1 MAQRLQYSLMCKFW
15 LKNCKIRYPT
25 PVNTLHG
32 LFFLP
37 ERKFNS
43 FRNFRTSYIVN
54 HTYLCGMEIILKYF
68 PDLTKTQQAQ
78 FAQLLPLYREWN
90 EKINVVSRKDIDN
103 LYERHILHSLAIAKM
118 VQFEP
123 GAQILDLGT
132 GGGLPGIPLAIL
144 FPETKFTMVDGTG
157 KKIRV
162 ANSIIDK
169 IGLKNA
175 VAKHVRAEE
184 LNRKF
189 DFVLA
194 RAVTGL
200 DRLFE
205 WTRKLLKRKQNHGTP
220 NGLITLKGGNVNA
233 EIVKL
238 PGRQY
243 VEVYVISDFFEEEYF
258 EEKFVVYVQG

>member
-1 MAQRLQYSLMCKFW
+1 
-15 LKNCKIRYPT
+15 
-25 PVNTLHG
+25 
-32 LFFLP
+32 
-37 ERKFNS
+37 
-43 FRNFRTSYIVN
+43 
-54 HTYLCGMEIILKYF
+54 MEIILKYF
-68 PDLTKTQQAQ
+68 PDLTDKQKEQ
-78 FAQLLPLYREWN
+78 FAQLQPLYTEWN

-118 VQFEP
+118 VNFVP
-123 GAQILDLGT
+123 GGQILDLGT

-144 FPETKFTMVDGTG
+144 FPETKFTLVDGTG

-175 VAKHVRAEE
+175 VAKHIRAEE

-194 RAVTGL
+194 RAVT
-200 DRLFE
+200 RLHRLQE
-205 WTRKLLKRKQNHGTP
+205 WTKKLLKKKQSHGIP
-220 NGLITLKGGNVNA
+220 NGLITLKGGDVPS
-233 EIVKL
+233 EIAAM
-238 PGRQY
+238 PGNNY
-243 VEVYVISDFFEEEYF
+243 VEMYVISDYFEEPYF